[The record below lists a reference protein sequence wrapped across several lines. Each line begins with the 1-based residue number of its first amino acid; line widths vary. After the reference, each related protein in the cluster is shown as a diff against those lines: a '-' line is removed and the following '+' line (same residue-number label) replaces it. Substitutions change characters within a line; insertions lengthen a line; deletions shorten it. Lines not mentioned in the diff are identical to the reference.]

1 MKKTVPEDKTTRDNP
16 TTTFKR
22 GAGKRAGTT
31 AANER
36 TELNRQIDGE
46 GTKK

>member
-1 MKKTVPEDKTTRDNP
+1 MKMKVSEDKTTRDNP
-16 TTTFKR
+16 TTTFTC